1 MSIDYISYLE
11 YKGKHKGILGWI
23 LSTDHKRIALLYLY
37 TIMSFFL
44 IGATLGLLM
53 KLELIAPG
61 RTIMGPQTYNA
72 LFTLHGITMIF
83 LVVIPGIPAVFGNFF
98 LPIMIGAKDVAF
110 PRLNLLSW
118 WLYVAGALIAL
129 TSQFLGD
136 GPPDTGWTFYAPY
149 SLKVPTNVISAVFGA
164 FILGF
169 SSILTGINFI
179 TTMHRM
185 RAPGMKWM
193 KMPLFPWSLYAT
205 GWIQILATPI
215 IGITLLMIIAE
226 RVFKIGFF
234 DPALGG
240 DPVLYQHLFWIYSH
254 PAVYIMILPAMGV
267 ISEVIPTFAKK
278 TIFGYTAIVISSF
291 AIAFVGYLVW
301 GHHMFAAGMSAK
313 AIFFFSLLTFIV
325 AIPSAIK
332 VFNWVATFY
341 KASIDLQTPLYWA
354 ISFIFVFMIGGLSGL
369 FLGSIATDVYLTD
382 TAFVVGHFHFIVFG
396 GMGFAFMAA
405 IHYWFPKIYGRM
417 YDKGWANTGWF
428 IFFLGYLSLY
438 FPMFYLGMA
447 GMPRRTYDYLPRY
460 HGANIISSLGA
471 IVMLFGLTII
481 IINLMRSARLGA
493 KAEASPWGGSTLEWH
508 VPSPPP
514 LENFEEIPVI
524 TKGPYEYE

>member
-1 MSIDYISYLE
+1 MNNNYISYLE
-11 YKGKHKGILGWI
+11 YQGKHKGILGWI

-37 TIMSFFL
+37 TILSFFL
-44 IGATLGLLM
+44 VGATLGLLM
-53 KLELIAPG
+53 KIELIAPG
-61 RTIMGPQTYNA
+61 PTIMGPQTYNA

-129 TSQFLGD
+129 SSQFLGD

-164 FILGF
+164 FVLGF

-179 TTMHRM
+179 TTIHRM

-215 IGITLLMIIAE
+215 IGITLLLIIAE

-234 DPALGG
+234 DPSLGG
-240 DPVLYQHLFWIYSH
+240 DPLLYQHLFWIYSH

-267 ISEVIPTFAKK
+267 ISEIIPTFARK

-301 GHHMFAAGMSAK
+301 GHHMFAAGMSAQ
-313 AIFFFSLLTFIV
+313 ALFFFSLLTFIV

-332 VFNWVATFY
+332 VFNWVATLY
-341 KASIDLQTPLYWA
+341 KASIDMQTPLYWA

-438 FPMFYLGMA
+438 LPMFYLGMA
-447 GMPRRTYDYLPRY
+447 GMPRRTYDYLPKY

-481 IINLMRSARLGA
+481 IINLVRSARFGA
-493 KAEASPWGGSTLEWH
+493 KAETSPWGGSTLEWK

-514 LENFEEIPVI
+514 LENFEEIPII